1 MNNVPIYIPN
11 KKNISSS
18 SAKKLIDLQKNAIST
33 TQALKMTF
41 YLKLCPKIT
50 LHIRRYMYDGRLF
63 TGNSY

>member
-33 TQALKMTF
+33 TQALKKIF
-41 YLKLCPKIT
+41 YLKLYPKIT
-50 LHIRRYMYDGRLF
+50 LHIRTFTLDGRL
-63 TGNSY
+63 GQ